1 MLYLQ
6 ICVIT
11 LTKQCRLRCALKDPD
26 GFGCLGGVQES
37 PLRQNYFIF
46 MENFQ
51 KNQEKLTNNQ
61 VKIVNQIPLCK
72 FDPLSRTT
80 GSAPVWHLIWACTI
94 CLRENFNILF
104 KCGT

>member
-51 KNQEKLTNNQ
+51 KN
-61 VKIVNQIPLCK
+61 
-72 FDPLSRTT
+72 
-80 GSAPVWHLIWACTI
+80 
-94 CLRENFNILF
+94 
-104 KCGT
+104 